1 MKISDSQRR
10 FRAAYE
16 LLQTDSPSIQKFEAV
31 RDFIRGINPR
41 ADKALEECL
50 KALSKVEKL
59 QKGEVVELTVEHLP
73 ENSEE
78 EKRRKKALVFFIK
91 SFKELR
97 GEIERVNGEFAKSEG
112 QDQSFKNYVKT
123 FGKIAAFAKGP
134 FGIVTLAAV
143 LIVGIFVISANRQTD
158 NNSKTN
164 DNVLSA
170 VSQTTASPKPK
181 TQVIMAGDKKIPL
194 TEVIAANGPD
204 CDSAH
209 YHAKNHTAAGAT
221 DGTIVSDPGACGFGK
236 VDQTPIVEIE

>member
-1 MKISDSQRR
+1 MGISDSQKR
-10 FRAAYE
+10 FLAAYQ
-16 LLQTDSPSIQKFEAV
+16 LLDKSSPSIEKLEAV
-31 RDFIRGINPR
+31 RDLIRGINPR
-41 ADKALEECL
+41 ADKALEQCL

-78 EKRRKKALVFFIK
+78 EKRRKKALLFFIK

-112 QDQSFKNYVKT
+112 QDQSFKNSVKT

-143 LIVGIFVISANRQTD
+143 LIVGIFAIYVNKQTD
-158 NNSKTN
+158 NISKAN
-164 DNVLSA
+164 DNVLST
-170 VSQTTASPKPK
+170 VSQTTANPKPK
-181 TQVIMAGDKKIPL
+181 IQVIMAGDKKIPL
-194 TEVIAANGPD
+194 TEVIVARGPD

-209 YHAKNHTAAGAT
+209 YHAKDHTAVGAT
-221 DGTIVSDPGACGFGK
+221 DGTIISDPGACGFGR
-236 VDQTPIVEIE
+236 VD